1 MKQELLRMQMLA
13 GIITESQYKAKLNEA
28 SNTMFN
34 DRNKALGILF
44 RKRTPEDL
52 YDDDYE
58 YLWIHENVVKFCEF
72 LGYGEESLDVAGEF
86 TDFAYPGTED
96 DYESLGNPNVPIEGI
111 TIGMYRKVIEDF
123 YEKPED
129 ESLLNEDIFNDEDK
143 ALGTLFYP
151 NEDEEGTYM
160 YDDNA
165 VVNLV
170 KSMGY
175 EDYEEVA
182 KEFTHYFSPGDE
194 DEMRIFR
201 AQENNPKLQP
211 TDLTIGMYKKNIEK
225 EFKK

>member
-13 GIITESQYKAKLNEA
+13 GIITESQYKAKLIEA
-28 SNTMFN
+28 SNTMFD
-34 DRNKALGILF
+34 DRNEALGILF
-44 RKRTPEDL
+44 KKRTPEDL

-129 ESLLNEDIFNDEDK
+129 ESPDEIPLTSEIKSYIDDAIQSAKKDGELEDLINAGFFDTDIIDNILVEFDDEFPD
-143 ALGTLFYP
+143 A
-151 NEDEEGTYM
+151 
-160 YDDNA
+160 DD
-165 VVNLV
+165 VSQEV
-170 KSMGY
+170 K
-175 EDYEEVA
+175 DY
-182 KEFTHYFSPGDE
+182 
-194 DEMRIFR
+194 
-201 AQENNPKLQP
+201 
-211 TDLTIGMYKKNIEK
+211 IESQL
-225 EFKK
+225 

>member
-1 MKQELLRMQMLA
+1 MYNKNLDKMTQELLRMQMLA

-28 SNTMFN
+28 SNTMFD

-129 ESLLNEDIFNDEDK
+129 ESPDEIPLTSKIKAYIDDAIQSAKKDGKLEDLIDAGFFDTDIIDNILVEFDDEFPD
-143 ALGTLFYP
+143 A
-151 NEDEEGTYM
+151 
-160 YDDNA
+160 DD
-165 VVNLV
+165 VSQEV
-170 KSMGY
+170 K
-175 EDYEEVA
+175 DY
-182 KEFTHYFSPGDE
+182 
-194 DEMRIFR
+194 
-201 AQENNPKLQP
+201 
-211 TDLTIGMYKKNIEK
+211 IESQL
-225 EFKK
+225 

>member
-13 GIITESQYKAKLNEA
+13 GIITESQYKAKLIEA
-28 SNTMFN
+28 SINDKGELEDDDTMFD
-34 DRNKALGILF
+34 DRNKAFGILF

-96 DYESLGNPNVPIEGI
+96 DYESLGNPNIPIEDI

-129 ESLLNEDIFNDEDK
+129 ESPDEIPLTSEIKAYIDDAIQSAKKDGKLEDLIDAGFFDTDIIDNILVEFDDEFPD
-143 ALGTLFYP
+143 A
-151 NEDEEGTYM
+151 
-160 YDDNA
+160 DD
-165 VVNLV
+165 VSQEV
-170 KSMGY
+170 K
-175 EDYEEVA
+175 DY
-182 KEFTHYFSPGDE
+182 
-194 DEMRIFR
+194 
-201 AQENNPKLQP
+201 
-211 TDLTIGMYKKNIEK
+211 IESQL
-225 EFKK
+225 

>member
-13 GIITESQYKAKLNEA
+13 GIITESQYKAKLIEA
-28 SNTMFN
+28 SNTMFD
-34 DRNKALGILF
+34 DRNEALGILF

-129 ESLLNEDIFNDEDK
+129 ESPDEIPLTSEIKSYIDDAIQSAKKDGELEDLINAGFFDTDIIDNILVEFDDEFPD
-143 ALGTLFYP
+143 A
-151 NEDEEGTYM
+151 
-160 YDDNA
+160 DD
-165 VVNLV
+165 VSQEV
-170 KSMGY
+170 K
-175 EDYEEVA
+175 DY
-182 KEFTHYFSPGDE
+182 
-194 DEMRIFR
+194 
-201 AQENNPKLQP
+201 
-211 TDLTIGMYKKNIEK
+211 IESQL
-225 EFKK
+225 

>member
-13 GIITESQYKAKLNEA
+13 GIITESQYKAKLIEA
-28 SNTMFN
+28 SINDKGELEDDDTMFD

-96 DYESLGNPNVPIEGI
+96 DYESLGNPNVPIESI

-129 ESLLNEDIFNDEDK
+129 ESPDEIPLTSEIKAYIDDAIQSAKKDGELEDLINAGFFDTDIIDNILVEFDDK
-143 ALGTLFYP
+143 FPDA
-151 NEDEEGTYM
+151 
-160 YDDNA
+160 DDISQE
-165 VVNLV
+165 V
-170 KSMGY
+170 K
-175 EDYEEVA
+175 DY
-182 KEFTHYFSPGDE
+182 
-194 DEMRIFR
+194 
-201 AQENNPKLQP
+201 
-211 TDLTIGMYKKNIEK
+211 IESQL
-225 EFKK
+225 

>member
-13 GIITESQYKAKLNEA
+13 GIITESQYKAKLIEA
-28 SNTMFN
+28 SNTMFD
-34 DRNKALGILF
+34 DRNEALGILF

-129 ESLLNEDIFNDEDK
+129 ESPDEIPLTSEIKAYIDDAIQSAKKDGELEDLINAGFFDTDIIDNILVEFDDK
-143 ALGTLFYP
+143 FPDA
-151 NEDEEGTYM
+151 
-160 YDDNA
+160 DDISQE
-165 VVNLV
+165 V
-170 KSMGY
+170 K
-175 EDYEEVA
+175 DY
-182 KEFTHYFSPGDE
+182 
-194 DEMRIFR
+194 
-201 AQENNPKLQP
+201 
-211 TDLTIGMYKKNIEK
+211 IESQL
-225 EFKK
+225 

>member
-13 GIITESQYKAKLNEA
+13 GIITESQYKAKLIEA
-28 SNTMFN
+28 SNTMFD

-96 DYESLGNPNVPIEGI
+96 DYESLGNPNVPIEDI

-129 ESLLNEDIFNDEDK
+129 ESPDEIPLTSKIKAYIDDAIQSAKKDGELEDLINAGFFDTDIIDNILVEFDDEFPD
-143 ALGTLFYP
+143 A
-151 NEDEEGTYM
+151 
-160 YDDNA
+160 DD
-165 VVNLV
+165 VSQEV
-170 KSMGY
+170 K
-175 EDYEEVA
+175 DY
-182 KEFTHYFSPGDE
+182 
-194 DEMRIFR
+194 
-201 AQENNPKLQP
+201 
-211 TDLTIGMYKKNIEK
+211 IESQL
-225 EFKK
+225 

>member
-13 GIITESQYKAKLNEA
+13 GIITESQYKAKLIEA
-28 SNTMFN
+28 SNTMFD
-34 DRNKALGILF
+34 DRNEALGILF

-129 ESLLNEDIFNDEDK
+129 ESPDEIPLTSEIK
-143 ALGTLFYP
+143 AYI
-151 NEDEEGTYM
+151 
-160 YDDNA
+160 DNA
-165 VVNLV
+165 VQSAKKDGELEDLINAGFFDTDIIDNILV
-170 KSMGY
+170 EFDDEFPDADDVSQEVK
-175 EDYEEVA
+175 DY
-182 KEFTHYFSPGDE
+182 
-194 DEMRIFR
+194 
-201 AQENNPKLQP
+201 
-211 TDLTIGMYKKNIEK
+211 IESQL
-225 EFKK
+225 

>member
-1 MKQELLRMQMLA
+1 MQMLA
-13 GIITESQYKAKLNEA
+13 GIITESQYKAKLIEA
-28 SNTMFN
+28 SNTMFD
-34 DRNKALGILF
+34 DRNEALGILF

-129 ESLLNEDIFNDEDK
+129 ESPDEIPLTSEIKSYIDDAIQSAKKDGELEDLINAGFFDTDIIDNILVEFDDEFPD
-143 ALGTLFYP
+143 A
-151 NEDEEGTYM
+151 
-160 YDDNA
+160 DD
-165 VVNLV
+165 VSQEV
-170 KSMGY
+170 K
-175 EDYEEVA
+175 DY
-182 KEFTHYFSPGDE
+182 
-194 DEMRIFR
+194 
-201 AQENNPKLQP
+201 
-211 TDLTIGMYKKNIEK
+211 IESQL
-225 EFKK
+225 

>member
-1 MKQELLRMQMLA
+1 MQMLA
-13 GIITESQYKAKLNEA
+13 GIITESQYKAKLIEA
-28 SNTMFN
+28 SNTMFD
-34 DRNKALGILF
+34 DRNEALGILF

-129 ESLLNEDIFNDEDK
+129 ESPDEIPLTSEIK
-143 ALGTLFYP
+143 AYI
-151 NEDEEGTYM
+151 
-160 YDDNA
+160 DNA
-165 VVNLV
+165 VQSAKKDGELEDLINAGFFDTDIIDNILV
-170 KSMGY
+170 EFDDEFPDADDVSQEVK
-175 EDYEEVA
+175 DY
-182 KEFTHYFSPGDE
+182 
-194 DEMRIFR
+194 
-201 AQENNPKLQP
+201 
-211 TDLTIGMYKKNIEK
+211 IESQL
-225 EFKK
+225 

>member
-13 GIITESQYKAKLNEA
+13 GIITESQYKAKLIEA
-28 SNTMFN
+28 SNTMFD
-34 DRNKALGILF
+34 DRNEALGILF

-129 ESLLNEDIFNDEDK
+129 GSPDEIPLTSEIKSYIDDAIQSAKKDGELEDLINAGFFDTDIIDNILVEFDDEFPDADDVSQEVKDYIESQL
-143 ALGTLFYP
+143 
-151 NEDEEGTYM
+151 
-160 YDDNA
+160 
-165 VVNLV
+165 
-170 KSMGY
+170 
-175 EDYEEVA
+175 
-182 KEFTHYFSPGDE
+182 
-194 DEMRIFR
+194 
-201 AQENNPKLQP
+201 
-211 TDLTIGMYKKNIEK
+211 
-225 EFKK
+225 

>member
-13 GIITESQYKAKLNEA
+13 GIITESQYVAKLIEA
-28 SNTMFN
+28 SNTMFD
-34 DRNKALGILF
+34 DRNEALGILF

-129 ESLLNEDIFNDEDK
+129 ESPDEIPLTSEIK
-143 ALGTLFYP
+143 AYI
-151 NEDEEGTYM
+151 
-160 YDDNA
+160 DNA
-165 VVNLV
+165 VQSAKKDGELEDLINAGFFDTDIIDNILV
-170 KSMGY
+170 EFDDEFPDADDVSQEVK
-175 EDYEEVA
+175 DY
-182 KEFTHYFSPGDE
+182 
-194 DEMRIFR
+194 
-201 AQENNPKLQP
+201 
-211 TDLTIGMYKKNIEK
+211 IESQL
-225 EFKK
+225 

>member
-13 GIITESQYKAKLNEA
+13 GIITESQYKAKLIEA
-28 SNTMFN
+28 SINDKGELEDDDTMFD
-34 DRNKALGILF
+34 DRNKAFGILF

-129 ESLLNEDIFNDEDK
+129 ESPDEIPLTSEIKSYIDDAIQSAKKDGELEDLINAGFFDTDIIDNILVEFDDEFPD
-143 ALGTLFYP
+143 A
-151 NEDEEGTYM
+151 
-160 YDDNA
+160 DD
-165 VVNLV
+165 VSQEV
-170 KSMGY
+170 K
-175 EDYEEVA
+175 DY
-182 KEFTHYFSPGDE
+182 
-194 DEMRIFR
+194 
-201 AQENNPKLQP
+201 
-211 TDLTIGMYKKNIEK
+211 IESQL
-225 EFKK
+225 

>member
-13 GIITESQYKAKLNEA
+13 GIITESQYKAKLIEA
-28 SNTMFN
+28 SNTMFD
-34 DRNKALGILF
+34 DRNEALGILF

-129 ESLLNEDIFNDEDK
+129 ESPDEIPLTSEIKSYIDDAIQSAKKDGELEDLINVGFFDTDIIDNILVEFDDEFPD
-143 ALGTLFYP
+143 A
-151 NEDEEGTYM
+151 
-160 YDDNA
+160 DD
-165 VVNLV
+165 VSQEV
-170 KSMGY
+170 K
-175 EDYEEVA
+175 DY
-182 KEFTHYFSPGDE
+182 
-194 DEMRIFR
+194 
-201 AQENNPKLQP
+201 
-211 TDLTIGMYKKNIEK
+211 IESQL
-225 EFKK
+225 

>member
-13 GIITESQYKAKLNEA
+13 GIITESQYKAKLIEA
-28 SNTMFN
+28 SNTMFD
-34 DRNKALGILF
+34 DRNEALGILF

-129 ESLLNEDIFNDEDK
+129 ESPDEIPLTSEIK
-143 ALGTLFYP
+143 AYI
-151 NEDEEGTYM
+151 
-160 YDDNA
+160 DNA
-165 VVNLV
+165 VQSAKKDGELEDLINAGFFDTDIIDNILV
-170 KSMGY
+170 EFDDEFPDADDISQEVK
-175 EDYEEVA
+175 DY
-182 KEFTHYFSPGDE
+182 
-194 DEMRIFR
+194 
-201 AQENNPKLQP
+201 
-211 TDLTIGMYKKNIEK
+211 IESQL
-225 EFKK
+225 

>member
-1 MKQELLRMQMLA
+1 MQMLA
-13 GIITESQYKAKLNEA
+13 GIITESQYKAKLIEA
-28 SNTMFN
+28 SNTMFD
-34 DRNKALGILF
+34 DRNEALGILF

-129 ESLLNEDIFNDEDK
+129 GSPDEIPLTSEIKSYIDDAIQSAKKDGELEDLINAGFFDTDIIDNILVEFDDEFPDADDVSQEVKDYIESQL
-143 ALGTLFYP
+143 
-151 NEDEEGTYM
+151 
-160 YDDNA
+160 
-165 VVNLV
+165 
-170 KSMGY
+170 
-175 EDYEEVA
+175 
-182 KEFTHYFSPGDE
+182 
-194 DEMRIFR
+194 
-201 AQENNPKLQP
+201 
-211 TDLTIGMYKKNIEK
+211 
-225 EFKK
+225 

>member
-13 GIITESQYKAKLNEA
+13 GIITESQYKAKLIEA
-28 SNTMFN
+28 SINDKGELEDDDTMFD

-129 ESLLNEDIFNDEDK
+129 ESPDEIPLTSEIKAYIDDAIQSAKKDGELEDLINAGFFDTDIIDNILVEFDDK
-143 ALGTLFYP
+143 FPDA
-151 NEDEEGTYM
+151 
-160 YDDNA
+160 DDISQE
-165 VVNLV
+165 V
-170 KSMGY
+170 K
-175 EDYEEVA
+175 DY
-182 KEFTHYFSPGDE
+182 
-194 DEMRIFR
+194 
-201 AQENNPKLQP
+201 
-211 TDLTIGMYKKNIEK
+211 IESQL
-225 EFKK
+225 